1 MKKVLIV
8 FGTRP
13 EAIKLFPVIEALNE
27 KKIDVYVCNTGQQ
40 KHLAKQMVDELNI
53 SVDFDLKIMKS
64 NQSLAELSSN
74 LIKKIDALLASF
86 FPDLIL
92 THGDTTTCFC
102 ASTVAFYNNIPIGHV
117 EAGLRTKDVKTP
129 FPEEFNRRAVSLFAD
144 LHFSPTKIAKENLIA
159 QGISSKNV
167 FITGNT
173 VIDAV
178 LGSAKKLKSGEI
190 LSDLDTIL
198 RDNSIDSQKKIIL
211 VTGHRRENFG
221 ESFKNIF
228 LSLKRIAKNLD
239 VEIIY
244 PVHLNPGVKKDAE
257 ELLRGVPN
265 INLIEPIEYHTFIDL
280 MSSSFLILTDSGG
293 IQEEAPSFN
302 IPVLILR
309 EETERPEGLLAG
321 TSILVGSDKN
331 RIYNEV
337 KRLFDDEDYYKSIS
351 NAKNPYGNG
360 KASQKIA
367 NIIDNY
373 LNK

>member
-178 LGSAKKLKSGEI
+178 LASAKKLKSGEI

-280 MSSSFLILTDSGG
+280 MTSSYLILTDSGG

>member
-86 FPDLIL
+86 LPDLIL

-178 LGSAKKLKSGEI
+178 LRSAKKLKSGEI

-280 MSSSFLILTDSGG
+280 MTSSFLILTDSGG

>member
-1 MKKVLIV
+1 MTSASISCTPNSRANPNSFSKSPDDI
-8 FGTRP
+8 
-13 EAIKLFPVIEALNE
+13 AS
-27 KKIDVYVCNTGQQ
+27 DV
-40 KHLAKQMVDELNI
+40 
-53 SVDFDLKIMKS
+53 S
-64 NQSLAELSSN
+64 
-74 LIKKIDALLASF
+74 
-86 FPDLIL
+86 
-92 THGDTTTCFC
+92 
-102 ASTVAFYNNIPIGHV
+102 
-117 EAGLRTKDVKTP
+117 
-129 FPEEFNRRAVSLFAD
+129 
-144 LHFSPTKIAKENLIA
+144 
-159 QGISSKNV
+159 
-167 FITGNT
+167 
-173 VIDAV
+173 
-178 LGSAKKLKSGEI
+178 
-190 LSDLDTIL
+190 
-198 RDNSIDSQKKIIL
+198 
-211 VTGHRRENFG
+211 
-221 ESFKNIF
+221 KNIF

-280 MSSSFLILTDSGG
+280 MTSSFLILTDSGG

>member
-1 MKKVLIV
+1 M
-8 FGTRP
+8 
-13 EAIKLFPVIEALNE
+13 FPVIEALNE

-178 LGSAKKLKSGEI
+178 LASAKKLKSGEI

-280 MSSSFLILTDSGG
+280 MTSSYLILTDSGG